1 MDKLIDYI
9 RVYHNAIPDDLCDRI
24 IKEFDTPEDMNPGRF
39 GEGYG
44 EIIPD
49 LRNCFTSSITFQP
62 NPTEIRLSIENELYS
77 CLATAMNTYMHEFRH
92 VTIQRDT
99 GSVLVKY
106 LPGHFFNEHTD
117 ASANSQ
123 KTIGCVAY
131 ANDDF
136 TGGEFSFFNKTFFP
150 EMKKGSLIL
159 FPANFM
165 FPHAVS
171 TVTSGVRYSIIDWF
185 M

>member
-1 MDKLIDYI
+1 MDKLLDYI

-24 IKEFDTPEDMNPGRF
+24 IKEFDTPVDMEPGKF
-39 GEGYG
+39 GESGG
-44 EIIPD
+44 EIRPQ
-49 LRNCFTSSITFQP
+49 LRNCLVSPITYQK
-62 NPTEIRLSIENELYS
+62 NPTEIRLSLDNELYS
-77 CLATAMNTYMHEFRH
+77 CLATAMNTYMSEFQH

-106 LPGHFFNEHTD
+106 QQGQFFNEHTD

-123 KTIGCVAY
+123 KTISCVAY

-136 TGGEFSFFNKTFFP
+136 TGGEFSFFDKTYFP
-150 EMKKGSLIL
+150 EMRKGSLIL
-159 FPANFM
+159 FPATFM
-165 FPHAVS
+165 YPHAVS
-171 TVTSGVRYSIIDWF
+171 TVTSGNRYSIINWF

>member
-9 RVYHNAIPDDLCDRI
+9 RVYHNAIPDDLCDRLI
-24 IKEFDTPEDMNPGRF
+24 AEFDTSDDMELGKF
-39 GEGYG
+39 GENGG
-44 EIIPD
+44 QVLPH
-49 LRNCFTSSITFQP
+49 LRHCLVSPISYQKV
-62 NPTEIRLSIENELYS
+62 PTPARLNLDNELYS
-77 CLATAMNTYMHEFRH
+77 CFASAMNEYMSEFEF

-99 GSVLVKY
+99 GSMLVKY
-106 LPGHFFNEHTD
+106 EKGHYFNEHTD

-123 KTIGCVAY
+123 KTIACVAY

-136 TGGEFSFFNKTFFP
+136 TGGEFSFFNNTYYP

-159 FPANFM
+159 FPATFM
-165 FPHAVS
+165 YPHAVA
-171 TVTSGVRYSIIDWF
+171 TVTSGNRYSIINWF